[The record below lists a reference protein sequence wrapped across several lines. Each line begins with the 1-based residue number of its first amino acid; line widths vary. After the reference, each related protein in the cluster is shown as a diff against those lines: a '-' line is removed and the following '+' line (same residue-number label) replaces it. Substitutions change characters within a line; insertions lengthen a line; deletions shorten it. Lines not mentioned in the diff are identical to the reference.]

1 MLAVAPRLVRDGL
14 SWALAALALA
24 ACGPAPDFVEYPRE
38 ARAPTY
44 EVVGVAADPVVVVTC
59 PGPSV
64 CAQAAPPVV
73 VAPPPPPP
81 APVVVVA
88 PPPPVVPVI
97 AAPPVVARVASP
109 DAAVQAAIRRIE
121 PKLRRCYEK
130 GLRRYPLLAGSVVAR
145 LRVDDDGEVDSAK
158 DAGSTMPDRR
168 VVKCVLGEL
177 DDLEI
182 PGAAERTVVVPIP
195 FSPRR

>member
-1 MLAVAPRLVRDGL
+1 MLAAAPRLVVHGL
-14 SWALAALALA
+14 SCALAALALA
-24 ACGPAPDFVEYPRE
+24 ACGPAPDVEYPRDD
-38 ARAPTY
+38 RTPTY
-44 EVVGVAADPVVVVTC
+44 EVVGVADDPVVFVTC

-64 CAQAAPPVV
+64 CAPAAPPFVV
-73 VAPPPPPP
+73 AAPPPP
-81 APVVVVA
+81 PVVVVA
-88 PPPPVVPVI
+88 PPPPVAPVI

-109 DAAVQAAIRRIE
+109 DAAVQAAIRRVE

-130 GLRRYPLLAGSVVAR
+130 GLRRYPLLSGSVVAR
-145 LRVDDDGEVDSAK
+145 LRLDDDGEVDSAK
-158 DAGSTMPDRR
+158 DAGSTLPDRR

-177 DDLEI
+177 EDLEI